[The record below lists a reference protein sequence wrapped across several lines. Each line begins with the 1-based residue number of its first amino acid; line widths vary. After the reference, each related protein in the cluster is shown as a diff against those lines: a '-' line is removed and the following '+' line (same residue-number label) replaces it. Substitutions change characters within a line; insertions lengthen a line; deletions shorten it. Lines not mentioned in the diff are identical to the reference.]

1 MSAGVTDAV
10 VTIAAARHGGG
21 RCCVGGGTCPAS
33 VVSERHIQMPNAK
46 EISRLRVACRGRAQ
60 KCISRTIV
68 ISGDDLGELRVLDSE
83 RRASVFRLGPMQA
96 VVLGHGDLCA
106 PIPVDVTE
114 IDRVVAARRN
124 RWVTAGA
131 DALGVGYGPHDP
143 GQTVVGGDGH
153 SWPPNTVRVHALF
166 VGNISC
172 AVRRNAYMSVQ
183 TAASSRRHRT
193 VYAVDRRKEV
203 DRHTRPES

>member
-1 MSAGVTDAV
+1 MSAGVTAALV
-10 VTIAAARHGGG
+10 PNAAALHGVG
-21 RCCVGGGTCPAS
+21 RCCVGGGPCPAT

-83 RRASVFRLGPMQA
+83 PRASVFRLGPMQA

-114 IDRVVAARRN
+114 IDRVVAALRN
-124 RWVTAGA
+124 
-131 DALGVGYGPHDP
+131 
-143 GQTVVGGDGH
+143 
-153 SWPPNTVRVHALF
+153 
-166 VGNISC
+166 SC
-172 AVRRNAYMSVQ
+172 AIA
-183 TAASSRRHRT
+183 
-193 VYAVDRRKEV
+193 DE
-203 DRHTRPES
+203 D